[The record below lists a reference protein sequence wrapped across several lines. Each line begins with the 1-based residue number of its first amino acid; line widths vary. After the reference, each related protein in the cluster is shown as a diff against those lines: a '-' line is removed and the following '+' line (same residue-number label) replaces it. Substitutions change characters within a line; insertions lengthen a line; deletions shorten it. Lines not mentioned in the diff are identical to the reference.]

1 MKSSRSS
8 EWDIAILFRDF
19 VDSSSRNPIF
29 SSEPTVAL
37 CTIISTSPSLPF
49 FTLSIQ
55 FQSVSKM
62 ARRRLGLMPSTFLVM
77 ALSFVVSF
85 LSLLGQLR
93 PWPATLPQGLLSL
106 GIADELHYG
115 PNSTARFSVDY
126 GRLTEAAPAAVLYPS
141 SPDDIAALVRFS
153 YASPR
158 PFVIAAR
165 GHGHSTRGQA
175 FAPGGVVV
183 DMASLG
189 RGRRTRRHDRIIVP
203 LDDVHRIRYVDVGG
217 EQLWIDVLR
226 ETLEH
231 GVAPCSWTDYLY
243 LTVGGTLSNAGISG
257 QAFRHGPQISNVHEL
272 DVVTGTSHLYAFTN
286 HADLFFH
293 FLSCPL
299 LRSRSTLC
307 SSWTGKGDMVT
318 CSRDV
323 NSDLFYGVLG
333 GLGQLGIITRAR
345 IAVEPA
351 PERVRWVRFIYTD
364 FGSFINDQE
373 LLISISS
380 EGFDYVEGQLL
391 MENGAAKNSSFF
403 SERDS
408 EKIKA
413 LAAELGAIYFL
424 EGAIYYELATASLV
438 DQVKA
443 LLLLLLPLSHAANH
457 RTIERFPVM
466 VKALCLKMRDFET
479 GIFRG
484 ILIENDTPMATVLI
498 SPMNKSKWDEK
509 MSATIPDEDIFY
521 AIGILRSATKGD
533 WKHLDDQ
540 NDEILGFCNH
550 AGIEFKQ
557 YLPHYT
563 TQADWKKHF
572 GLKWDRFVQLKR
584 RYDPK
589 ALLSPGQQI
598 FTTSL

>member
-1 MKSSRSS
+1 M
-8 EWDIAILFRDF
+8 
-19 VDSSSRNPIF
+19 
-29 SSEPTVAL
+29 AL
-37 CTIISTSPSLPF
+37 
-49 FTLSIQ
+49 
-55 FQSVSKM
+55 
-62 ARRRLGLMPSTFLVM
+62 RRLGLMSSTFLVM
-77 ALSFVVSF
+77 ALSFVISF

-106 GIADELHYG
+106 DIADELHYG
-115 PNSTARFSVDY
+115 PNATARFSIDY

-141 SPDDIAALVRFS
+141 SPDDIASLVRFS

-165 GHGHSTRGQA
+165 GHGHSIRGQA

-189 RGRRTRRHDRIIVP
+189 RGRRARRRDRIKVP
-203 LDDVHRIRYVDVGG
+203 LDVVHRLLYVDAGG

-231 GVAPCSWTDYLY
+231 GVAPRSWTDYLY

-272 DVVTGTSHLYAFTN
+272 DVI
-286 HADLFFH
+286 
-293 FLSCPL
+293 
-299 LRSRSTLC
+299 
-307 SSWTGKGDMVT
+307 TGKGDMVT

-351 PERVRWVRFIYTD
+351 PQRVRWVRFIYTD

-373 LLISISS
+373 LLISISE

-391 MENGAAKNSSFF
+391 MKNGAANSSFF

-408 EKIKA
+408 EKIKV
-413 LAAELGAIYFL
+413 LAAEFGVIYFL
-424 EGAIYYELATASLV
+424 EGAIYYELATAYLV
-438 DQVKA
+438 DQKLK
-443 LLLLLLPLSHAANH
+443 LLLKKLSFVPGFAF
-457 RTIERFPVM
+457 TKDVSYLRFLDRVHHDEIKLRPMGLWDVPHPWLNLF
-466 VKALCLKMRDFET
+466 VPKSRMRDFET

-484 ILIENDTPMATVLI
+484 ILIENNTPMATVLI
-498 SPMNKSKWDEK
+498 SPMNRSKWDEK
-509 MSATIPDEDIFY
+509 MSVTIPDEDIFY
-521 AIGILRSATKGD
+521 AIGILRSATMDD

-540 NDEILGFCNH
+540 NDEILRFCNQ

-563 TQADWKKHF
+563 TRADWKKHF
-572 GLKWDRFVQLKR
+572 GLKWDTFVQLKR

>member
-1 MKSSRSS
+1 M
-8 EWDIAILFRDF
+8 
-19 VDSSSRNPIF
+19 
-29 SSEPTVAL
+29 
-37 CTIISTSPSLPF
+37 
-49 FTLSIQ
+49 TL
-55 FQSVSKM
+55 
-62 ARRRLGLMPSTFLVM
+62 RRLGLMPSTFLVM
-77 ALSFVVSF
+77 ALSFVISF

-106 GIADELHYG
+106 DIADELHYG
-115 PNSTARFSVDY
+115 PNATARFSIDY

-189 RGRRTRRHDRIIVP
+189 RGRRAGRRDRINVP
-203 LDDVHRIRYVDVGG
+203 LDDVHRLRYVDAGG

-231 GVAPCSWTDYLY
+231 GVAPRSWTDYLY

-272 DVVTGTSHLYAFTN
+272 DVI
-286 HADLFFH
+286 
-293 FLSCPL
+293 
-299 LRSRSTLC
+299 
-307 SSWTGKGDMVT
+307 TGKGDMVT

-351 PERVRWVRFIYTD
+351 PQRVRWVRFIYTD

-373 LLISISS
+373 LLISISE

-391 MENGAAKNSSFF
+391 MKNGAANSSFF
-403 SERDS
+403 SEGDS
-408 EKIKA
+408 EKIRV
-413 LAAELGAIYFL
+413 LAAEFGAIYFL
-424 EGAIYYELATASLV
+424 EGAIYYELSTASSV
-438 DQVKA
+438 DQKLK
-443 LLLLLLPLSHAANH
+443 LLLKKLSFVPGFAFTKDVSYLRFLDRVH
-457 RTIERFPVM
+457 RDEIKLRPMGLWDVPHPWLNLFVP
-466 VKALCLKMRDFET
+466 KSRMRDFET

-509 MSATIPDEDIFY
+509 MSVTIPDEDIFY
-521 AIGILRSATKGD
+521 AIGILRSATMD
-533 WKHLDDQ
+533 DRKHLDDQ
-540 NDEILGFCNH
+540 NDQILRFCDQ

-572 GLKWDRFVQLKR
+572 GVKWDRFVQLKR

-589 ALLSPGQQI
+589 ALLSPGQRI